1 MNVSNLFRV
10 FMPDSG
16 CFLCF
21 PLKFA
26 RENGA
31 WAAKIAPL
39 AYALRLIAVLLRSS
53 FTNARERD
61 PRK

>member
-1 MNVSNLFRV
+1 
-10 FMPDSG
+10 MPDSG

-26 RENGA
+26 RENGT

-39 AYALRLIAVLLRSS
+39 AYALRLTAVLLRSS